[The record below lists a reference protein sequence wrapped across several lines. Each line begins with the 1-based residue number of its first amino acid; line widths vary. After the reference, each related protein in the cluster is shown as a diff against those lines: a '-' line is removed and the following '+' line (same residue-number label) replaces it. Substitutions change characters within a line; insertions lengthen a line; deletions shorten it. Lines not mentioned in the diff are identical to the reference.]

1 MKARLF
7 NATYLAAAII
17 ATGGWV
23 WLLYTNM
30 RLPLQAFFRWPL
42 KAIPFRDET
51 PTRARTHLWTPREMQ
66 AIFEEDRH
74 VVGCCHLSGL

>member
-23 WLLYTNM
+23 WLLYTS
-30 RLPLQAFFRWPL
+30 L
-42 KAIPFRDET
+42 KWAIVE
-51 PTRARTHLWTPREMQ
+51 L
-66 AIFEEDRH
+66 
-74 VVGCCHLSGL
+74 